1 MKWAEFRALLTR
13 AFSPVNSKPPQPAR
27 GPLTREEMEAMTQGI
42 IDNMNRNIKNKVPT
56 N

>member
-1 MKWAEFRALLTR
+1 MALAKFRKLLTK
-13 AFSPVNSKPPQPAR
+13 ASSPVSSKPAPPAR
-27 GPLTREEMEAMTQGI
+27 GPLTREEMAAMTQDI